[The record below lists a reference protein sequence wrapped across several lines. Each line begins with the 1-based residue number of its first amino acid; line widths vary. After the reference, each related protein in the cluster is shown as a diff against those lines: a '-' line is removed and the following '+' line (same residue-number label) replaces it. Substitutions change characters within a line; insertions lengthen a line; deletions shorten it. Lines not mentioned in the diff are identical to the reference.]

1 MRTDLSK
8 ESKVWIYQSDR
19 EFKES
24 DIEIIKERLSDFCA
38 GWTAHDIALKADF
51 DLLFNRYILL
61 AVDETATNASGCS
74 IDKSVKKM
82 KELSEELQINFF
94 DRMTM
99 VYMEQGQLYDIHL
112 SEVKAAIN
120 RGDIKEDTLFFN
132 PLIKTLGELAEGFL
146 IPYKQHWLS
155 R

>member
-1 MRTDLSK
+1 MRTDLSS
-8 ESKVWIYQSDR
+8 ESKVWIYQADR
-19 EFKES
+19 DFKAQ
-24 DIEIIKERLSDFCA
+24 DIEIIQETLKEFCA
-38 GWTAHDIALKADF
+38 SWTAHDIALKADF
-51 DLLFNRYILL
+51 DILFNRYILL

-82 KELSEELQINFF
+82 KELSEQLHINFF

-99 VYMEQGQLYDIHL
+99 LYMDQGQVSDIHL
-112 SEVKAAIN
+112 SEVKPAII

-146 IPYKQHWLS
+146 IPYQQHWLS

>member
-1 MRTDLSK
+1 MRTDLSQD
-8 ESKVWIYQSDR
+8 SKVWVYQSDR
-19 EFKES
+19 EFKEH
-24 DIEIIKERLSDFCA
+24 DIETIRETLTDFCA

-51 DLLFNRYILL
+51 DILFNRYIILT
-61 AVDETATNASGCS
+61 VDETATNASGCS

-82 KELSEELQINFF
+82 KELSETLQINFF

-112 SEVKAAIN
+112 SEIKPAIN
-120 RGDIKEDTLFFN
+120 RGDLKEDTLFFN

-146 IPYKQHWLS
+146 IPLKQHWLS